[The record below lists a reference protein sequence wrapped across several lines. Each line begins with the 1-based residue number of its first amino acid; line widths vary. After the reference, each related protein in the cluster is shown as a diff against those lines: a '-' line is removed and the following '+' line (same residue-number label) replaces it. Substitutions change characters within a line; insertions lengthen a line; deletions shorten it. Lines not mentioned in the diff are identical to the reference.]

1 MRAASR
7 GPIRPRAQPP
17 MNAHP
22 QPLSPLPDQGPQ
34 RSRGAAHVA
43 FKAEGGRARLHRLE
57 QAGSAKAVVLPGPEV
72 VFLNTSGG
80 LTAGDRLSF
89 ALTVPPDARVTA
101 TTQTAERAYRAEGA
115 SARMDIRATLGPRAH
130 LDWLPQETILYTQ
143 SALERD
149 TTIDLGEGASCLM
162 LEALIL
168 GRAAMGEHVDR
179 LHLRDTRLVR
189 RAGAPLHLE
198 PFALDAARLGP
209 GPAGLD
215 GARAFASLVLVAQ
228 GAEDALSPLRA
239 TLGMPGVRAAASGF
253 DGRLTVRLMAQDGW
267 PLRQQVIA
275 ILNQLRPGALP
286 RVWQM

>member
-1 MRAASR
+1 
-7 GPIRPRAQPP
+7 

-22 QPLSPLPDQGPQ
+22 NLPPVPDHGLQ
-34 RSRGAAHVA
+34 RSRGTAHVA
-43 FKAEGGRARLHRLE
+43 FKARGPRVRLHCLE

-89 ALTVPPDARVTA
+89 ALTIPAGARVTA
-101 TTQTAERAYRAEGA
+101 TTQTAERAYRAEGPP
-115 SARMDIRATLGPRAH
+115 ARMEMRATLGPGAH
-130 LDWLPQETILYTQ
+130 LDWLPQETILYNH

-149 TTIDLGEGASCLM
+149 SIIDLAEGASCLM

-168 GRAAMGEHVDR
+168 GRAAMGEVVDR

-189 RAGAPLHLE
+189 RAGVPLHLE

-228 GAEDALSPLRA
+228 GAEDALGPLRA
-239 TLGMPGVRAAASGF
+239 TLGIPGVRAAASAF

-275 ILNQLRPGALP
+275 IVNQLRPGALP